1 MENTNGQAEL
11 SVEDRLKQRKQVAN
25 ERVATNKG
33 RVAELVDY
41 FSWTLG
47 DNRIGTIRV
56 HYSGSGDDGCLESMD
71 FYVEEHTSSGKSD
84 MEDRNFFTH
93 NFGHDHYDTTKTI
106 QFTANRNNIKLSDD
120 EKQTIRQ
127 SSTLRKLAT
136 YIEDMCYDML
146 EERHG
151 GWEIDAGM
159 TGYFDFN
166 FDNSKTN
173 NNNIIDKSAYTIVH
187 EFTKYFEDSESG
199 TEEY

>member
-1 MENTNGQAEL
+1 MENKNGQAEL
-11 SVEDRLKQRKQVAN
+11 SVEDRLKQRREIAN
-25 ERVATNKG
+25 ERVTTNKG
-33 RVAELVDY
+33 RVAELVDH
-41 FSWTLG
+41 FSWRLG
-47 DNRIGTIRV
+47 DNKIGTIRS
-56 HYSGSGDDGCLESMD
+56 HYSGSGDDGCLEYMD

-93 NFGHDHYDTTKTI
+93 TFSNARDEKDTV
-106 QFTANRNNIKLSDD
+106 QFTDKIKLSDD
-120 EKQTIRQ
+120 EKETIRK
-127 SSTLRKLAT
+127 SSSLRKIAT

>member
-1 MENTNGQAEL
+1 MKNTNGQAEL
-11 SVEDRLKQRKQVAN
+11 SVEDRLKQRKEIAN

-33 RVAELVDY
+33 RVAEIVESLN
-41 FSWTLG
+41 WRLG
-47 DNRIGTIRV
+47 DNKIGTIRS
-56 HYSGSGDDGCLESMD
+56 HYSGSGDDGCLEYMD
-71 FYVEEHTSSGKSD
+71 FYVEEHTSSRKSD

-93 NFGHDHYDTTKTI
+93 NFNPRDEKDTV
-106 QFTANRNNIKLSDD
+106 QFTDNIILSDE
-120 EKQTIRQ
+120 EKETIRK
-127 SSTLRKLAT
+127 SIALRKLAT

-173 NNNIIDKSAYTIVH
+173 NNNIIDKSAYKIVH
-187 EFTKYFEDSESG
+187 EYTIYFEDSESG

>member
-1 MENTNGQAEL
+1 
-11 SVEDRLKQRKQVAN
+11 
-25 ERVATNKG
+25 
-33 RVAELVDY
+33 
-41 FSWTLG
+41 
-47 DNRIGTIRV
+47 
-56 HYSGSGDDGCLESMD
+56 MD
-71 FYVEEHTSSGKSD
+71 FYVEEHTSSGKSN

-93 NFGHDHYDTTKTI
+93 TFSNARDEKDTV
-106 QFTANRNNIKLSDD
+106 QFTDKIKLSDD
-120 EKQTIRQ
+120 EKETIRK
-127 SSTLRKLAT
+127 SSTLRKIAT